1 MNTNCSAVIK
11 LDCEIPNKTKRESI
25 SIFPFSSS
33 LAYFQKFCLKSPT
46 FYVCV
51 KTNFAHAFVG
61 SLRVLSFLKV
71 NECKL
76 TFAFKFT
83 AYIFLFH
90 IHTVAHIGATLW
102 LMSGEC
108 GHCLTSPGTRR
119 DPGNREEEGG
129 GQQQQGKEEEG
140 GRKGMKESRGG
151 GAIERT

>member
-11 LDCEIPNKTKRESI
+11 LDCKIPKTRRESI

-46 FYVCV
+46 FYVCI
-51 KTNFAHAFVG
+51 KTNFARAFLG
-61 SLRVLSFLKV
+61 SLHVLSFLKV

-83 AYIFLFH
+83 AYIFRFH
-90 IHTVAHIGATLW
+90 IHTVAHIGGTLW

-119 DPGNREEEGG
+119 DPGKGGDNREEEGG
-129 GQQQQGKEEEG
+129 GQQQQGKE
-140 GRKGMKESRGG
+140 
-151 GAIERT
+151 